1 MKIDKEARQS
11 LEIDDVLERLAA
23 GARSELGKR
32 ALVQLEPAADMP
44 SLISRQNLLA
54 AYLSF
59 TESGGNF
66 PWNDAVQIVSAALD
80 EARHTGLL
88 LGEELLKVRVLLT
101 LAMAVRECAQAA
113 KERFP
118 PLVWFYNRIR
128 EFSDELKQLS
138 VLNSDGSLA
147 DGASPKLREIRAE
160 LEQKRREA
168 RAVGNGFLNGPS
180 SGMLQERVLS
190 MRGGRFAVLVKQAF
204 INCFPGIVT
213 DKSASGNSVYM
224 EPHALVVF
232 NKRIAALLEHQR
244 QEERRIIGEL
254 TKMILDRR
262 NAVD

>member
-88 LGEELLKVRVLLT
+88 LGEELLKARVLLT
-101 LAMAVRECAQAA
+101 LAMAVRECAQTA

-160 LEQKRREA
+160 LEQ
-168 RAVGNGFLNGPS
+168 
-180 SGMLQERVLS
+180 
-190 MRGGRFAVLVKQAF
+190 
-204 INCFPGIVT
+204 
-213 DKSASGNSVYM
+213 
-224 EPHALVVF
+224 
-232 NKRIAALLEHQR
+232 
-244 QEERRIIGEL
+244 
-254 TKMILDRR
+254 
-262 NAVD
+262 